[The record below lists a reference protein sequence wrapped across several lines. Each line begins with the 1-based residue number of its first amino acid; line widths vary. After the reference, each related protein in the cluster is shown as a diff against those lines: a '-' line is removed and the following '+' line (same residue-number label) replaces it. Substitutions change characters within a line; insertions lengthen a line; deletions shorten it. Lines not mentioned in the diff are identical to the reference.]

1 MSSSQNDVKDFLL
14 TLNLNRDNY
23 QVGSSKIFMRECE
36 KLKLDYRLH
45 QQIMAGIV
53 TVQRWF
59 RANLE
64 RRRFLRLRNA
74 VLKIQVQYV
83 KVCTND
89 NTLYLQSNKVAF
101 WVAIKLQ
108 ILDLFVNI
116 YNLIFSLYY
125 QILR

>member
-74 VLKIQVQYV
+74 VLKIQV
-83 KVCTND
+83 CTN
-89 NTLYLQSNKVAF
+89 NVNKLYIYLDEGQV
-101 WVAIKLQ
+101 KLSKKMST
-108 ILDLFVNI
+108 N
-116 YNLIFSLYY
+116 
-125 QILR
+125 